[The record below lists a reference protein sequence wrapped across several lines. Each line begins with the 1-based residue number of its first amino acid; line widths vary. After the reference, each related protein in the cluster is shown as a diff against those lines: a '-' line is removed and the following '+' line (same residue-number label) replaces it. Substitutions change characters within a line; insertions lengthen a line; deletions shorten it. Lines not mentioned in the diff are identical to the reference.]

1 MSKSTNADY
10 NLVKLPKKTSPL
22 PALQKTLQAI
32 LDELRT
38 GRGVAMFRGFSTGAD
53 YTFKDLEKLYWGLCT
68 HLGTGV
74 T

>member
-1 MSKSTNADY
+1 
-10 NLVKLPKKTSPL
+10 
-22 PALQKTLQAI
+22 LQKTLQAI

-38 GRGVAMFRGFSTGAD
+38 GRGFAMFRGFPTEAD

-74 T
+74 TQNREAGLIHYVTDGQLV